1 MGPGIRLPLKLSIVH
16 ISVQYLA
23 LLGLPVISY
32 NHKPSAIPIDANL
45 TPTIEAYKKD
55 KGKDTGTA
63 IQRGGDRK
71 KDTQI
76 PTASTAID
84 SIKTTTPS

>member
-1 MGPGIRLPLKLSIVH
+1 MGPGIRLPLKLLIIHASA
-16 ISVQYLA
+16 QYLD
-23 LLGLPVISY
+23 LLGLPVPSY

-45 TPTIEAYKKD
+45 TPTTEAYKD

-63 IQRGGDRK
+63 IQRGRDRK

-76 PTASTAID
+76 PTASTGID